1 MQIYAT
7 LEKAVKQGMEELYQ
21 ISVPVVEF
29 QSTVKDFEG
38 DLTIVVFPF
47 LKYIKGNPFEIGSKL
62 GNYLKENIKEVE
74 KFNVVKG
81 FLNISLTDTYY
92 LNSLNQIRANENFG
106 VKPEDKKEKSVMVE
120 YSSPN
125 TNKPLHLGH
134 IRNNLL
140 GYSVSQIIAE
150 FAANFKGISLD
161 VF

>member
-1 MQIYAT
+1 M
-7 LEKAVKQGMEELYQ
+7 KA
-21 ISVPVVEF
+21 
-29 QSTVKDFEG
+29 
-38 DLTIVVFPF
+38 IVVFTF

-106 VKPEDKKEKSVMVE
+106 VKPADKKEKSVMVE
-120 YSSPN
+120 YSSTN

-134 IRNNLL
+134 IRNNIL
-140 GYSVSQIIAE
+140 GYSVSQIIA
-150 FAANFKGISLD
+150 ATGKKVYKTQIINDRGIHICKSMIAWKKFGFD
-161 VF
+161 QTP